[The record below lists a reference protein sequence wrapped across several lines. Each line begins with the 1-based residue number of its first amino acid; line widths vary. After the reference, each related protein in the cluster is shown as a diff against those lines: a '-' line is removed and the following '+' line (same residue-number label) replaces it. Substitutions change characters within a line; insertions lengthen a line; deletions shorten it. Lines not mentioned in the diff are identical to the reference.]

1 MSQINLNLS
10 QLANG
15 GIQEKINS
23 ELEKVLDNIMD
34 PNTSPKEKR
43 KLVIT
48 LTFPPYP
55 RLTRLCRSE
64 GNRHCRRKFG
74 LSLRFEVH

>member
-23 ELEKVLDNIMD
+23 ELEK
-34 PNTSPKEKR
+34 
-43 KLVIT
+43 
-48 LTFPPYP
+48 
-55 RLTRLCRSE
+55 
-64 GNRHCRRKFG
+64 
-74 LSLRFEVH
+74 SLR